1 MSEMIYRT
9 EIELFNS
16 YFDMNDRLTAKS
28 ILNIFQDVASRHAED
43 IGLGFETMVKKNLYW
58 VISRIKFDILKQP
71 EVNQKVIVETWPH
84 EKGRIDFDRDMC
96 ISSEDGEVL
105 IIATSK
111 WCVIDAMTR
120 SLQRT
125 DGVEYVGEIH
135 SRKNYEG
142 KFGKILV
149 PDKEKVEIYTHRVKF
164 ADLDHNKHMNNTN
177 YASIILNAIENKNFS
192 HFEINFVSES
202 RLEEEI
208 KVCRIEENGEEYI
221 IGENNENISF
231 IGFVK

>member
-1 MSEMIYRT
+1 MSKMLYQT
-9 EIELFNS
+9 KIELFNS
-16 YFDMNDRLTAKS
+16 YFDMNDRLTAKA

-43 IGLGFETMVKKNLYW
+43 VGVGFETMVERNLYW

-71 EVNQKVIVETWPH
+71 KVNQKVIVETWPH
-84 EKGRIDFDRDMC
+84 KKGRIDFDRDMC

-111 WCVIDAMTR
+111 WCIIDATTR

-125 DGVEYVGEIH
+125 DGVEYVGEVYTK
-135 SRKNYEG
+135 KNYEG

-149 PDKEKVEIYTHRVKF
+149 PDGKRVEIYTHRVKF

-177 YASIILNAIENKNFS
+177 YATIILNAVENKNFT
-192 HFEINFVSES
+192 HFEINFISES
-202 RLEEEI
+202 CLNDEI
-208 KVCRIEENGEEYI
+208 KVYLITDESGEYVV
-221 IGENNENISF
+221 GENNENISF
-231 IGFVK
+231 VGFVR